1 MNDNNILDSIKKSG
15 IDSET
20 VKKASKLD
28 KKELI
33 NSLSPEDRKKLNEV
47 LNDKQALSDALKSP
61 QAVALIKALFGG
73 KNG

>member
-61 QAVALIKALFGG
+61 QAVALIKTLFGG